1 MGGRGGWNKNIV
13 FEKMSAQSY
22 VTKITDKPPKFR
34 LICRYICSGI
44 CELEEYSKDSI
55 DMIGYYNVDVR
66 KSCYSSKLS
75 LEAMRVIAG
84 SDKLKGYYL
93 NKRFEFFWDKEHA
106 VLAKLIFP

>member
-1 MGGRGGWNKNIV
+1 
-13 FEKMSAQSY
+13 MSAQSY